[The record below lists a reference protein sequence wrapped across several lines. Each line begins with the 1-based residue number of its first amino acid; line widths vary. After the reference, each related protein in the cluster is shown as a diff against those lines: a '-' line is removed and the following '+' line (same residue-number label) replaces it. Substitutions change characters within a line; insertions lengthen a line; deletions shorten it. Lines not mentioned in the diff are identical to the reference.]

1 MGVIIRPA
9 TEADQPAILEI
20 TNEVVANGTASF
32 DLEPRT
38 PEEHREWARQFRG
51 PYSLLVAEER
61 GEVVA
66 WGCLHP
72 YGGRPGYRFTTE
84 NSVYIREG
92 WRGRG
97 LGRQMLAAL
106 IDEARA
112 NGFHALIARITT
124 DNEASLALHASLG
137 YEEVGR
143 EREVG
148 YKFERWLDVAVMQL
162 LLP

>member
-1 MGVIIRPA
+1 MDIHVRPA
-9 TEADQPAILEI
+9 IETDLPGILDI

-32 DLEPRT
+32 DLDPRT
-38 PEEHREWARQFRG
+38 MDEELEWVKQFTG
-51 PYSLLVAEER
+51 PYALLVADDG

-72 YGGRPGYRFTTE
+72 YGGKPGYRFTTE

-92 WRGRG
+92 HRGQG
-97 LGRQMLAAL
+97 LGHLVMTAL
-106 IDEARA
+106 IETAKA
-112 NGFHALIARITT
+112 NGFHAMISRITT
-124 DNEASLALHASLG
+124 DNTASIALHASHG
-137 YEEVGR
+137 YKQIGL

-162 LLP
+162 LL